1 MLFRTLATLAL
12 TLSLAMAAPTGA
24 VDRGTGDTLDD
35 AQELVDNQNW
45 TAALAVLKRVVA
57 GSPDDPDALNLLAY
71 VLRHSGDYRN
81 AEGFYLKALGI
92 DPQHLGANEYLGE
105 LYALSGALS
114 KARERLA
121 MVEAI
126 CGTDCEEYREL
137 AAAIEAAE

>member
-12 TLSLAMAAPTGA
+12 TISLAMAAPTGA

-71 VLRHSGDYRN
+71 VLRHSGDY
-81 AEGFYLKALGI
+81 
-92 DPQHLGANEYLGE
+92 LGE